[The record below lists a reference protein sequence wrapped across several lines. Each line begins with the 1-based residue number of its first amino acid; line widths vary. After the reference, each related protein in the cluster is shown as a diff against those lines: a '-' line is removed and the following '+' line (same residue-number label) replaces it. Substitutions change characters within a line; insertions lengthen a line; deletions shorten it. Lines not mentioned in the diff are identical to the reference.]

1 MSKTPSPYEIVTLF
15 GSTPPLLAQGAES
28 LGLFHLCF
36 LAVTLKDQLEKRKLL
51 DEVVRQAAAG
61 DQAASQALVG
71 SGFDIRLSDDLRA
84 EAEVLALALGEA
96 MNQVAQ
102 GWAKWGAELERI
114 WRQAY
119 EERRKKYGLVISS
132 AVTEFI
138 PTGPTL
144 EEVARELRDKK
155 ETLLLLQSALEGDR
169 SVWPELKKK
178 RILLESWQTK
188 ELGEQIE
195 YTAKQVREAESRFEA
210 LRSAAV
216 QKEAQAQ
223 QELTEQITSWQKRRR
238 EMTEEIAA
246 LEEALE
252 KLTRGGVD
260 RTAVWE
266 DLRAKKLMPRVEI
279 NLEATV
285 AQGLEERRQY
295 LTEIDQGLQRLSETA
310 PQFGQRVEGR
320 LAGVNPATVPQLAL
334 SRDLVFPHFN
344 FLVLGQDSG
353 PAQWLVVNEARWQLG
368 EEAAQL
374 EGYLLDDPGAVAF
387 WRSRGVPEVWSR
399 RDTEAALWRREELLS
414 QLQEKDLEL
423 AGKLE
428 PRAQELKEGLKEMQQ
443 REATGLLIE
452 EEQKKLT
459 AMRGEAQ
466 IELAQIWAGKRQRA
480 KFEEIYGS

>member
-1 MSKTPSPYEIVTLF
+1 MPKPPSPYEIITLF

-28 LGLFHLCF
+28 LGLFQLCF
-36 LAVTLKDQLEKRKLL
+36 TAVTLKEQLEKRKLL
-51 DEVVRQAAAG
+51 DDVVRQAAAG
-61 DQAASQALVG
+61 DQAASQALAG
-71 SGFDIRLSDDLRA
+71 GGFDVRLGETLRA

-96 MNQVAQ
+96 INQVAQ
-102 GWAKWGAELERI
+102 GWTKWGGEWERI

-119 EERRKKYGLVISS
+119 EERRKKYGLVTST

-144 EEVARELRDKK
+144 EEVARGLRDKK
-155 ETLLLLQSALEGDR
+155 ETLLLLQSALEGDK

-238 EMTEEIAA
+238 EMVEEITA
-246 LEEALE
+246 LEEAWE

-266 DLRAKKLMPRVEI
+266 DLRAKKIVPRIEI

-285 AQGLEERRQY
+285 AQGLEERRQL
-295 LTEIDQGLQRLSETA
+295 LTEIDQGLKRLSQIA
-310 PQFGQRVEGR
+310 PQSGQRVEER

-344 FLVLGQDSG
+344 FLVLGQEG
-353 PAQWLVVNEARWQLG
+353 LPAQWLVVNEARWQLG

-374 EGYLLDDPGAVAF
+374 EGYLLDDPEAVAF

-399 RDTEAALWRREELLS
+399 RDTEAALWRREELLG
-414 QLQEKDLEL
+414 QLGDKDLEL
-423 AGKLE
+423 AGKLD
-428 PRAQELKEGLKEMQQ
+428 PRAQELKEGLREMQQ
-443 REATGLLIE
+443 REATGLPVE
-452 EEQKKLT
+452 EEQKKLMET
-459 AMRGEAQ
+459 RGEAQ
-466 IELAQIWAGKRQRA
+466 VELAAIWASKRQQS